1 MIRRRLLYSII
12 RLNINLKIFFISFIL
27 IEIVIVTMNF
37 RYEVPKCEKTKLKY
51 AKAKYF
57 FAKAKYFFAKACV
70 C

>member
-51 AKAKYF
+51 AKANSF
-57 FAKAKYFFAKACV
+57 FAKAK
-70 C
+70 